1 MRKILQVVMV
11 KKKRQKLEKLESQA
25 QVANQKLLP
34 RNLKEESQSS
44 NLLQVKQQKQKFQ
57 KFLKHQWD
65 QNRLGLQ
72 ELVSQKR
79 LQLLYQRDKKKKQ
92 THCS

>member
-1 MRKILQVVMV
+1 MVMV
-11 KKKRQKLEKLESQA
+11 LKKRQKLEKLESQA

-57 KFLKHQWD
+57 KFLKHQ
-65 QNRLGLQ
+65 
-72 ELVSQKR
+72 
-79 LQLLYQRDKKKKQ
+79 
-92 THCS
+92 

>member
-1 MRKILQVVMV
+1 MMMRRILQVVMV
-11 KKKRQKLEKLESQA
+11 LKKRQKLEKLESQA

-57 KFLKHQWD
+57 KFLKHQ
-65 QNRLGLQ
+65 
-72 ELVSQKR
+72 
-79 LQLLYQRDKKKKQ
+79 
-92 THCS
+92 